1 MGQVSLAFLFLLFF
15 GYSLSWIGIYVG
27 LAAKDARVVQNM
39 SFLAVF
45 PLTFLSSAFAP
56 TTGMPKALQYFA
68 EWNPV
73 TTMVAASR
81 DLFGFENTF
90 GVTAGS
96 LPSEHPLLLS
106 FIYMF
111 VIIAIFA
118 PLSIRKYN
126 NTGKR
131 K

>member
-1 MGQVSLAFLFLLFF
+1 
-15 GYSLSWIGIYVG
+15 
-27 LAAKDARVVQNM
+27 M